1 MVFIK
6 NRRIIKPVNV
16 ISCLVVLLFIFMV
29 SITPGVQK
37 AHADN
42 SKGAKQ
48 IPPLD
53 ETVSIVLKHNSATSP
68 NSSKSKGKRSNE
80 SVSDIISKTKKYYYE
95 LQLKNEQLKVANEV
109 KEYFEKAS
117 SKAEEK
123 YEEGDTS
130 VTQSSLT
137 KLKLGLSGTL
147 NDIISLTSEI
157 HVAKLSLG
165 DMMGWQ
171 ISTDDEIADD
181 KIVPLAFKFENFE
194 EYFKSFNKSVQPY
207 KSRVEQDL
215 ALRSACI
222 KVTETRDKLKLADKQ
237 KKMTRAL
244 LVTESSNYDFGI
256 GNPDDLFQALI
267 IYTRV
272 LSGYYESIYNFN
284 VAVVELDR
292 TKEQILAS
300 L

>member
-1 MVFIK
+1 MPLIK
-6 NRRIIKPVNV
+6 NRKILKKPVN
-16 ISCLVVLLFIFMV
+16 IKSCFMMLLFIFMV
-29 SITPGVQK
+29 STTPDIREV
-37 AHADN
+37 HADN
-42 SKGAKQ
+42 SKDTKQ

-53 ETVSIVLKHNSATSP
+53 ETIRIVLKHNSMSLP
-68 NSSKSKGKRSNE
+68 KSSKPKGKQNSE
-80 SVSDIISKTKKYYYE
+80 SVPDIISKTKKYYYE

-130 VTQSSLT
+130 ISQSALT

-171 ISTDDEIADD
+171 ISTNDEIADD
-181 KIVPLAFKFENFE
+181 KIVPLEFKFDNFE
-194 EYFKSFNKSVQPY
+194 EYFKSLSSHLPR

-215 ALRSACI
+215 SLRSAFI
-222 KVTETRDKLKLADKQ
+222 KVKETRDKMNLADKQ

-256 GNPDDLFQALI
+256 GNPDELFQALI

-292 TKEQILAS
+292 TKEQVLAS